1 MKLEAC
7 RNVLRNIVVAEEE
20 EDPFEGLIMIDA
32 LQRLNI
38 DYYFQEEIEAI
49 LRRQYGR
56 FNSHNNQYDHHDD
69 ELHVVALRFRLMRQ
83 QGYYVAPGK
92 YILKA
97 LLHPTGRALITVLFY
112 DFFFCIYKINRRHD
126 VLIMHISL
134 DQMYLTNS
142 RTRRVGLTK
151 S

>member
-1 MKLEAC
+1 MQSFFGVQHATKLEAC

-56 FNSHNNQYDHHDD
+56 FNSHNNQYGHHDD
-69 ELHVVALRFRLMRQ
+69 ELHVVALRFRLLRQ

-97 LLHPTGRALITVLFY
+97 LLHPIGRALITVLFY
-112 DFFFCIYKINRRHD
+112 DFFLYI
-126 VLIMHISL
+126 
-134 DQMYLTNS
+134 
-142 RTRRVGLTK
+142 
-151 S
+151 